1 MTKRMT
7 QDLPIVELLPALRAQ
22 LDTRDELVL
31 EAPPGAGKTTQ
42 VQLALLDAPWLR
54 GQKVLML
61 EPRRLAARG
70 AAERMAALL
79 GEPVGQTVGYRVRL
93 ESKVSAQTRIEVITE
108 GILTRLLQD
117 DPSLEGV
124 GLLIFDEFH
133 ERSLDADLGLA
144 LALEGRRLFGE
155 LRDTPLKILLMS
167 ATLNGEALCAFLD
180 DAPLLSSEG
189 RQYPVTLHYQRQPAR
204 GRQGAKDIVTE
215 VCAAV
220 QAACNVHA
228 GSLLV
233 FLPGQG
239 EIRRCAAQ
247 LEGQLDASTDIA
259 PLYGNLSLDAQ
270 RLAIA
275 ASPEGRRKVVLATNI
290 AESSLTI
297 DGIEVV
303 IDSGLERRMS
313 FDPRSATSRLATQ
326 RISAASAAQRAGRAG
341 RLGPGHCYRLWT
353 ESEQS
358 ELPEQGRPEILDSD
372 LGALCLQCLQWGS
385 EPEGLRWLDPPPAA
399 HCRQAMDLL
408 TTLGAIENGA
418 QLSAR
423 GRAMAALP
431 LPPRL
436 AALLLSSEQLGCVE
450 DAAALAALL
459 GERDPE
465 MDRGADIHPRLLA
478 IARGDKRYGRIAQQ
492 ARQYRRLLPRVSRE
506 EVDETALMVAAALAF
521 PDRIARAQSDGGT
534 DYQLSN
540 GRRAV
545 LAEHDSLRGSPYL
558 LVLDLGGHSGQ
569 RSDRIHL
576 ACRLDSALF
585 SSALDALVSEQLV
598 ADWDEKLGRFVAER
612 QRWIGKLILDR
623 QPQPQLNAA
632 QRTSALLGLLRRRGL
647 SLLNWSD
654 SAEQLRG
661 RVALMRRYDCA
672 PGGWPVLDDESLLD
686 RIEDWLLPYLTGV
699 KNLRDLQALDMHNIL
714 MATLDWPQQQALQK
728 QVPERLAVPSGS
740 QIRLDYRESP
750 PVLAVK
756 LQEMFGCEASPQVAE
771 GQQTVLVHL
780 LSPAQRPLAVTA
792 DLAGFWR
799 NAYHDVKKEMKGR
812 YPKHPWPD
820 DPLSATAT
828 AYTKARQQRQGT

>member
-1 MTKRMT
+1 MTERMS
-7 QDLPIVELLPALRAQ
+7 QELPIVELLPALRAQ
-22 LDTRDELVL
+22 LDTHDELVL

-42 VQLALLDAPWLR
+42 VPLAVLDSPWLR
-54 GQKVLML
+54 GQKILML

-117 DPSLEGV
+117 DPSLDGV

-189 RQYPVTLHYQRQPAR
+189 RQYPVDIHYQRHQPR
-204 GRQGAKDIVTE
+204 GRQGAKDIVAE
-215 VCAAV
+215 VCTAV
-220 QAACNVHA
+220 QAACNVHD

-247 LEGQLDASTDIA
+247 LDGQLDATTDIA

-270 RLAIA
+270 RRAIA
-275 ASPEGRRKVVLATNI
+275 ASSEGRRKVVLATNI

-303 IDSGLERRMS
+303 IDSGLERRLS
-313 FDPRSATSRLATQ
+313 FDPRSATSRLTTQ

-353 ESEQS
+353 ESEQG
-358 ELPEQGRPEILDSD
+358 ELPEHGRPEILDSD
-372 LGALCLQCLQWGS
+372 LSALCLQCLQWGS
-385 EPEGLRWLDPPPAA
+385 QPEALRWLDPPPAA
-399 HCRQAMDLL
+399 YCRQAMDLL
-408 TTLGAIENGA
+408 TTLGALENGTN
-418 QLSAR
+418 LSAR
-423 GRAMAALP
+423 GRAMSALP

-436 AALLLSSEQLGCVE
+436 GCLLLSSEQRGCID

-465 MDRGADIHPRLLA
+465 AGRGADIYPRLQA

-492 ARQYRRLLPRVSRE
+492 AKQYRRLLRAGTPDKS
-506 EVDETALMVAAALAF
+506 DDAALMVAAALAF

-545 LAEHDSLRGSPYL
+545 LAEHDGLRGNPYL
-558 LVLDLGGHSGQ
+558 LVLDVGGHSGQ

-576 ACRLDSALF
+576 ASRLDPALF
-585 SSALDALVSEQLV
+585 SSVLASLVSEQLV

-612 QRWIGKLILDR
+612 QRWVGKLLLDR
-623 QPQPQLNAA
+623 QPQPELNEE
-632 QRTSALLGLLRRRGL
+632 QRVNALLGLLRRRGL
-647 SLLNWSD
+647 SLLNWSEA
-654 SAEQLRG
+654 AEQLRG
-661 RVALMRRYDCA
+661 RVALMRQTDCA
-672 PGGWPVLDDESLLD
+672 PGNWPALDDNALLD
-686 RIEDWLLPYLTGV
+686 SLENWLAPYLTAV
-699 KNLRDLQALDMHNIL
+699 KNLRDLHALDIHNIL
-714 MATLDWPQQQALQK
+714 TAMLDWPQQQALQK

-771 GQQTVLVHL
+771 GKQTVLVHL